1 MDWFP
6 NEDAV
11 IYCVNEILPVIR
23 LKCPNVRFLI
33 VGQHP
38 TENVRQLSNLPNIEV
53 TGRVEDVKP
62 YIAQSAVYIVPLRI
76 GGGTRLKILEA
87 LAMEKAV
94 VSTSIGA
101 EGLELIN
108 NKEVIIENEPVKFA
122 ARVVELL
129 ENPDRCRELGMI
141 GRSRVQ
147 SDYGWEAIGEKLRSV
162 YTSLLEKSKK

>member
-1 MDWFP
+1 MDLDLYQPSHDEIIPDTLIYTGSMDWFP

-23 LKCPNVRFLI
+23 LKCPNVRLLI

-122 ARVVELL
+122 TRVVELL
-129 ENPDRCRELGMI
+129 ENPDRCRELGM
-141 GRSRVQ
+141 
-147 SDYGWEAIGEKLRSV
+147 
-162 YTSLLEKSKK
+162 T